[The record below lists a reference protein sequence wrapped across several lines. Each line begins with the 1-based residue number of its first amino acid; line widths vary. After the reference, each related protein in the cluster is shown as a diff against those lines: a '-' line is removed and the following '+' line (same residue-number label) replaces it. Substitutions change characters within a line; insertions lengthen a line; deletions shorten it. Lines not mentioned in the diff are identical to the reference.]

1 MKSMPQIQE
10 EDRHRM
16 AEVNQK
22 FYERLWANSYFYGP
36 EHFNT
41 WDVLSELCRSA
52 PRRLEIGPGL
62 HPRLPIQGTVFA
74 DVSDVA
80 CQHLHNAG
88 GQVHVGLFETLQYP
102 EDSFDLICL
111 FDVIEHIANDQ
122 SAFGQLSHL
131 LADGG
136 TLFLSVPL
144 HAHAWTPFD
153 DLVGHYRRY
162 DPEDLKVIL
171 DTHAFDIHRSAPFGM
186 QPKSKL
192 LAKLGTWFLR
202 QHYEMAMSYH
212 NRFFFP
218 LGLKLQKKLQFKQG
232 LADGDDIDEVLII
245 CHRRPRE

>member
-1 MKSMPQIQE
+1 MKTMQQVQE

-16 AEVNQK
+16 AEVNQR
-22 FYERLWANSYFYGP
+22 FYERLWANSHFYGP

-41 WDVLSELCRSA
+41 WEVLSELSRTA

-62 HPRLPIQGTVFA
+62 RPRLPIPGTVFV
-74 DVSDVA
+74 DVSEVA
-80 CQHLHNAG
+80 CQHLHSGG

-102 EDSFDLICL
+102 EKSFDLICL
-111 FDVIEHIANDQ
+111 FDVIEHISNDQ
-122 SAFGQLSHL
+122 AAFRQLSYL

-153 DLVGHYRRY
+153 ALVGHYRRY
-162 DPEDLKVIL
+162 DPKDLQVIL
-171 DTHAFDIHRSAPFGM
+171 DAHAFDVHRSAPFGM

-192 LAKLGTWFLR
+192 LTKLGAWFLR

-218 LGLKLQKKLQFKQG
+218 LGLKLQKRLQFEPG
-232 LADGDDIDEVLII
+232 LADGHDIDEVLII